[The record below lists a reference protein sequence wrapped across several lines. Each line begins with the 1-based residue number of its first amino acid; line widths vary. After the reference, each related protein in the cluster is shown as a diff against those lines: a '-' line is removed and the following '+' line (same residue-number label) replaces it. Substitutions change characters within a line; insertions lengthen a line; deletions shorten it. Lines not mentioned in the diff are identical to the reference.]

1 MDNRS
6 IHLISYTSL
15 IFLATMVTMA
25 TIATVGASPMDV
37 QVTDIFSDEKLC
49 DATIHFNDPTDDV
62 ELVFEMLYS
71 GDVVESRTVKLGSV
85 SAGDTT
91 KMILWENE
99 LQEKSYTANVSVY
112 NSGKFLTR
120 DSYQFTHNTVAMPRF
135 KIVDFSAD
143 SSKSSI
149 LVSPGSVTNPGVA
162 DIDIKLFK
170 GSDLVYSETT
180 NNVAILATKIIDTN
194 WPILLQSGSDY
205 TAVARV
211 HSHDPKITT
220 AYMSRFTALE
230 DVEIIDADIE
240 LDEYGASISMIGM
253 SQVPF
258 EGTVRIVLSGN
269 GNPIVFEED
278 AEILTIDREDTVGIM
293 WDGMPG
299 GDYNV
304 NVDIL
309 TSKGVVLDSYET
321 IIRMPEPFVV
331 EVEPEEKTPGFGIIG
346 GLAILIVVGL
356 FIRRT

>member
-1 MDNRS
+1 MKHKTR
-6 IHLISYTSL
+6 LISLLTLSILLLTTS
-15 IFLATMVTMA
+15 A
-25 TIATVGASPMDV
+25 VGASPMDV

-49 DATIHFNDPTDDV
+49 DATIHFNEPTDNV
-62 ELVFEMLYS
+62 ELVFEMLYR
-71 GDVVESRTVKLGSV
+71 GDVVESRTVKLDSV
-85 SAGDTT
+85 SAGGTT

-112 NSGKFLTR
+112 NSDKLLTR

-170 GSDLVYSETT
+170 SSDLVYSETT

-211 HSHDPKITT
+211 YSHDPEITT

-230 DVEIIDADIE
+230 NVEIIDADIE
-240 LDEYGASISMIGM
+240 LDEYGASITIIGM

-269 GNPIVFEED
+269 DDPIVFEED
-278 AEILTIDREDTVGIM
+278 TEILTIDREDTVGIM

-299 GDYNV
+299 GDYNI

-321 IIRMPEPFVV
+321 VIRMPEPFVV
-331 EVEPEEKTPGFGIIG
+331 GIEPEKETPGFGIIG
-346 GLAILIVVGL
+346 GLAVLITVGL
-356 FIRRT
+356 FLRRK

>member
-1 MDNRS
+1 MYTRS
-6 IHLISYTSL
+6 RRL
-15 IFLATMVTMA
+15 IFYTFIIFFAAMT
-25 TIATVGASPMDV
+25 TVGASPINA
-37 QVTDIFSDEKLC
+37 QVTDVFSDETLC
-49 DATIHFNDPTDDV
+49 DATIHFNEPANDV
-62 ELVFEMLYS
+62 TLVFEMLYS
-71 GDVVESRTVKLGSV
+71 GDVVESRTVRLGSV
-85 SAGDTT
+85 SAGDIT

-99 LQEKSYTANVSVY
+99 LQEKYYTTNISVY
-112 NSGKFLTR
+112 NSGKLLTR
-120 DSYQFTHNTVAMPRF
+120 DSYSFTHNTVAMPRF
-135 KIVDFSAD
+135 KIVDLSAD
-143 SSKSSI
+143 SSKSSL
-149 LVSPGSVTNPGVA
+149 LVSPGSISNPGVA
-162 DIDIKLFK
+162 DIEIKLFE

-180 NNVAILATKIIDTN
+180 DNVAILVTKVMDAN
-194 WPILLQSGSDY
+194 WPILLQSGLDY

-211 HSHDPKITT
+211 YSHDPEITT
-220 AYMSRFTALE
+220 AYMSEFTASE

-269 GNPIVFEED
+269 GESIVFEEE

-309 TSKGVVLDSYET
+309 TSKGVVLDNYET
-321 IIRMPEPFVV
+321 VIRMPEPFVV
-331 EVEPEEKTPGFGIIG
+331 EVEPQEETPGFGIIG
-346 GLAILIVVGL
+346 GLAVLMAVGI

>member
-1 MDNRS
+1 MDNQPS
-6 IHLISYTSL
+6 HLILYTLL
-15 IFLATMVTMA
+15 IFLTAT
-25 TIATVGASPMDV
+25 ATVSASTMDAQVMDV
-37 QVTDIFSDEKLC
+37 FSNEKLC
-49 DATIHFNDPTDDV
+49 DVTIHFNEPAEDV
-62 ELVFEMLYS
+62 MLVFEMLYS
-71 GDVVESRTVKLGSV
+71 GDVVESRTVRLGSV
-85 SAGDTT
+85 SAGDLT
-91 KMILWENE
+91 KMIFWDNK
-99 LQEKSYTANVSVY
+99 LQEKFYITNVSVY
-112 NSGKFLTR
+112 NSGKHITSA
-120 DSYQFTHNTVAMPRF
+120 SYQFTHNTVAMPRF

-143 SSKSSI
+143 SSRSSI

-170 GSDLVYSETT
+170 SSDLVYSETT

-211 HSHDPKITT
+211 YSHDPEITT

-230 DVEIIDADIE
+230 NVEIIDADIE
-240 LDEYGASISMIGM
+240 LDEYGASITIIGM

-269 GNPIVFEED
+269 DDPIVFEED
-278 AEILTIDREDTVGIM
+278 TEILTIDREDTVGIM

-321 IIRMPEPFVV
+321 VIRMPEPFVV
-331 EVEPEEKTPGFGIIG
+331 GIEPEKETPGFGIIG
-346 GLAILIVVGL
+346 GLAVLITVGL
-356 FIRRT
+356 FLRRK